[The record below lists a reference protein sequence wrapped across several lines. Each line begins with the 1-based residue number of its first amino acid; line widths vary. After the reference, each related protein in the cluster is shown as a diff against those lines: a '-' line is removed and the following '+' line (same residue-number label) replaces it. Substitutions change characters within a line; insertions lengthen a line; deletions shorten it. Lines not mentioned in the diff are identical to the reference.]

1 MRPSKKN
8 SGENFRH
15 VGPPAKE
22 RINILG
28 VWVDPISVPELHA
41 RILDAVRAGRHALV
55 LNVNVHAL
63 NLCYRDPVLRSFF
76 NAAPVVF
83 CDGAGVMLAARILGK
98 RIPERITYAD
108 WVWQLADFAES
119 QGISLFFLGAR
130 PGVADKAATRLQ
142 ARHPNLK
149 IVGVHHGYFDH
160 DLGAPENEAVLE
172 EINSSRSDV
181 LLVGFGMPLQ
191 ERWLM
196 HNWERID
203 ARVALTGG
211 AVFDYVSG
219 ELRRGPRLL
228 TDNGFE
234 WLARLFVEPKRLWH
248 RYVVGNPLFLMR
260 VLKQRLAQ
268 RT

>member
-1 MRPSKKN
+1 M
-8 SGENFRH
+8 
-15 VGPPAKE
+15 
-22 RINILG
+22 
-28 VWVDPISVPELHA
+28 DPISVPELHA

-83 CDGAGVMLAARILGK
+83 CDGAGVMLAACLLGR

-108 WVWQLADFAES
+108 WVWQLAAFAES
-119 QGISLFFLGAR
+119 QGISLFFLGAW
-130 PGVADKAATRLQ
+130 PGVADKAATRLR

-160 DLGAPENEAVLE
+160 DPDAPENEAVLK

-196 HNWERID
+196 QNWERID
-203 ARVALTGG
+203 ACRLYLLVVSADRIKVLYVALG
-211 AVFDYVSG
+211 SG
-219 ELRRGPRLL
+219 EAPSTLLGNVLRHSKPCSVDPPAKNVRLS
-228 TDNGFE
+228 DAE
-234 WLARLFVEPKRLWH
+234 
-248 RYVVGNPLFLMR
+248 
-260 VLKQRLAQ
+260 
-268 RT
+268 